1 MAVWIPQTPLS
12 GLMGLTL
19 FLALL
24 VLAGVS
30 VRRARALTRSATRAR
45 QRYQALLDNLPGI
58 VLRVEGQ
65 APWRIHMA
73 SRRVGELLGTGPLAL
88 LGQPL
93 TATALAPDDGEGRA
107 RLEQCLHTLDGRSP
121 GGELTYR
128 YRHPDG
134 SLRWFEANVRPATT
148 HGRNGQP
155 ELDLLLQDVTERQR
169 ERQRLQVAQSI
180 IQGSRDAI
188 VSKTLDGIVTSWNAG
203 ATEVFGYS
211 AEEAIGMPITRL
223 FRPQD
228 LHQEVE
234 LMARIRQNLDVP
246 PFDAVRVRKDGRL
259 VHVSVS
265 LSPTLDEAGHV
276 IGASKIA
283 RDIGERVL
291 NEALRRDVAHAEQMA
306 ATRTAFLAR
315 MSHELRTPMTA
326 VLGFGSL
333 LLQSPL
339 SDEQREQMLAMQR
352 SAQHLLGLLD
362 DVLDTA
368 RLDKGELVLN
378 PEPFSLPDLLAEVH
392 AQFDPTAAGRQLGLE
407 ISSAP
412 GTPAH
417 FLGDPQRVRQILF
430 NLVDNAIKFTRSGQ
444 VRVLASQE
452 GGQLRLDVID
462 TGVGMSAEQ
471 LERVFEPFNQA
482 DTSLS
487 RAFGGTGLGTTL
499 CRQLAHLMGGEI
511 QATSQPGEGSRFTV
525 RLPLPVLSNAPFPS
539 LEPHMPLATT
549 LPRPDPDDST
559 EIRWIDE
566 QAGPAIW
573 GGLRDVWL
581 DALRQFDIELDDHLV
596 RIRDTLQGTDASA
609 ALQAVHALRGAT
621 ASVALPA
628 LFERLDSMETRL
640 RAGELVEAATH
651 LDALDRDALRTRRQI
666 VRLNS
671 APAPWVVDPTPSA
684 IDSTQALAQLAQ
696 LREQLARSE
705 VPSQALATLKR
716 ALGGQQPAQPWQQL
730 CSALDSFE
738 YDRALEPL
746 GALENW
752 LHSLRTPQEQTP

>member
-1 MAVWIPQTPLS
+1 MAVWIPQNPLS

-30 VRRARALTRSATRAR
+30 VLRARALTRSATRAR
-45 QRYQALLDNLPGI
+45 LRYQALLDNLPGI

-65 APWRIHMA
+65 TPWHVRMA
-73 SRRVGELLGTGPLAL
+73 SRRASELLGIDAPPVRGRPLFDS
-88 LGQPL
+88 PL
-93 TATALAPDDGEGRA
+93 TPGVEEDRQRLAH
-107 RLEQCLHTLDGRSP
+107 CLQSLDSGSP
-121 GGELTYR
+121 GGELTYPLH
-128 YRHPDG
+128 HPDG
-134 SLRWFEANVRPATT
+134 SIRWFEVNVRPASTP
-148 HGRNGQP
+148 GRDGRP
-155 ELDLLLQDVTERQR
+155 ELDLLLQDVTDRLRIQR
-169 ERQRLQVAQSI
+169 RLEVAQSI

-203 ATEVFGYS
+203 ATEVFGYT

-265 LSPTLDEAGHV
+265 LSPTLDEVGRV

-291 NEALRRDVAHAEQMA
+291 NEALRREVAHAEQMA

-333 LLQSPL
+333 LLQSAL
-339 SDEQREQMLAMQR
+339 NEEQREQMLAMQR

-368 RLDKGELVLN
+368 RLDKGELALN
-378 PEPFSLPDLLAEVH
+378 PEPFSLTTLLTEVH
-392 AQFDPTAAGRQLGLE
+392 ARFEPVASGRRLALE
-407 ISSAP
+407 VVSTP

-417 FLGDPQRVRQILF
+417 FLGDAHRVRQILF
-430 NLVDNAIKFTRSGQ
+430 NLVDNAIKFTRAGQ
-444 VRVLASQE
+444 VRVLASHE
-452 GGQLRLDVID
+452 GGMLHLDVID
-462 TGVGMSAEQ
+462 TGVGMSPEQ
-471 LERVFEPFNQA
+471 LAQIFEPFTQA
-482 DTSLS
+482 DNSLS
-487 RAFGGTGLGTTL
+487 REFGGTGLGTTL
-499 CRQLAHLMGGEI
+499 CRQLARLMGGDV
-511 QATSQPGEGSRFTV
+511 QALSHLGEGSRFTV
-525 RLPLPVLSNAPFPS
+525 RLPLPVLSSPVFS
-539 LEPHMPLATT
+539 SQEPHMPFTESPLLPMAADDTRT
-549 LPRPDPDDST
+549 L
-559 EIRWIDE
+559 WVDE
-566 QAGPAIW
+566 QAGPNIW
-573 GGLRDVWL
+573 GGLRDIWL

-596 RIRDTLQGTDASA
+596 RIRDALERAEPEA
-609 ALQAVHALRGAT
+609 ALQAVHALRGAA

-628 LFERLDSMETRL
+628 LFQRLDAMETQL
-640 RAGELVEAATH
+640 RAGELPHAATQ
-651 LDALDRDALRTRRQI
+651 LLGLDRDAVRTHRQI
-666 VRLNS
+666 VRLIS
-671 APAPWVVDPTPSA
+671 APAPWVSESTPTV
-684 IDSTQALAQLAQ
+684 IDSAQALAQLTQ

-716 ALGGQQPAQPWQQL
+716 ALGGQQPAQAWQRL
-730 CSALDSFE
+730 CAAIDSFE
-738 YDRALEPL
+738 YGLALEPL
-746 GALENW
+746 ATLESW
-752 LHSLRTPQEQTP
+752 LRGLRTTQEQTP